1 MALSRKSLHKTHFFD
16 EVSER
21 IVALDICVC
30 YYKTRERGERI
41 LIESVFRS
49 NRKLYRLGRVI
60 EFEMGEST

>member
-21 IVALDICVC
+21 IVALDMQVC
-30 YYKTRERGERI
+30 HYRTRALGERI
-41 LIESVFRS
+41 LLESVFRS